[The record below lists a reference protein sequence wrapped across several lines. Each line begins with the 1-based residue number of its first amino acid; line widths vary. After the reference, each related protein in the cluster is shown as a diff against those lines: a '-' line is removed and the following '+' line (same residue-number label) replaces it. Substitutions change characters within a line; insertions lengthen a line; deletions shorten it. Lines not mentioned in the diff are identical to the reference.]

1 MDVSRLQQ
9 PDTVL
14 LEHIKKHI
22 EVLDGDAAS
31 AQQGALV
38 AFAQRAQLPALKVRL
53 QDPTHASRWW
63 QWDGRSQDQDWSGG
77 CNSQESAPASSGRH
91 QPRSGDD
98 RQAMMRNYLSSR
110 KRIMMKDAKEAGQD
124 FDVNGWMLANASW
137 TGYQEARAKLKSDK
151 PSLSREEIVMCS
163 RGLVAGFSSGFRSV
177 NPWYFTSAGAT
188 FRDQELQPVQMW
200 MAVLEGGGSG
210 SGTPA
215 ATAETALKQEVQ
227 ESQNAA
233 TEEGSSLLAY
243 CDIDAEG
250 QYKCRLCSTGFMD
263 MLYFQAHLMTEA
275 HQGRLKWFLKEK
287 KTAATAQTAE
297 TAPAS
302 SSSGMAPAAGSK
314 AKTAPKKRVHDE
326 QEPDPKE
333 VKTVKMEE
341 EPGPKDVTVKMEEA
355 KAAATAEVEQPEPQG
370 SSAATAKVE
379 VEVQQV
385 AKTEEQPMEVD
396 DEKVP
401 DQPMEVDTKVAKTE
415 AMEVDTKVEAAAAAT
430 AVDAAVEAV
439 EPAATALCM
448 DPGEHIAYFL
458 TNDGVD
464 KVKYRVSGVGAR
476 TIVILPGTGRPYI
489 GQPELLLNEYRDKNI
504 RIVEPANV
512 EGGKKGKKW
521 KLNPPTWLATFV
533 HEAGATYVA
542 GFSRGA
548 FWISLLIAGLCDF
561 GAILLD
567 EKEASADQTAA
578 TARIPE
584 CSQFDPGRLEAALMV
599 GWYKKPS
606 FNECD
611 LEDLAQRIEPPA
623 LFVQSTAAGQ
633 VSEFFFVMLG
643 EYIFANIDS
652 TQMDECCPLG
662 KVEKTFFRSVQ
673 RLNRGRLM
681 AADDLTHG
689 DLELLLALQGK
700 CEWAGRLC
708 WDHLL
713 RTQSVRPS
721 VWRAKCEADGPS

>member
-1 MDVSRLQQ
+1 MSLTKCMQV
-9 PDTVL
+9 
-14 LEHIKKHI
+14 
-22 EVLDGDAAS
+22 
-31 AQQGALV
+31 V
-38 AFAQRAQLPALKVRL
+38 A
-53 QDPTHASRWW
+53 
-63 QWDGRSQDQDWSGG
+63 
-77 CNSQESAPASSGRH
+77 
-91 QPRSGDD
+91 
-98 RQAMMRNYLSSR
+98 
-110 KRIMMKDAKEAGQD
+110 
-124 FDVNGWMLANASW
+124 
-137 TGYQEARAKLKSDK
+137 EAREERGVDPVMPEPGFVK
-151 PSLSREEIVMCS
+151 PE
-163 RGLVAGFSSGFRSV
+163 
-177 NPWYFTSAGAT
+177 
-188 FRDQELQPVQMW
+188 Q
-200 MAVLEGGGSG
+200 
-210 SGTPA
+210 
-215 ATAETALKQEVQ
+215 
-227 ESQNAA
+227 
-233 TEEGSSLLAY
+233 EGSSLLAY
-243 CDIDAEG
+243 CDMDAEG
-250 QYKCRLCSTGFMD
+250 QYKCRLCSTGFMG

-275 HQGRLKWFLKEK
+275 HQSRLKWFLKEK
-287 KTAATAQTAE
+287 KTAA

-326 QEPDPKE
+326 QEPEPKE

-341 EPGPKDVTVKMEEA
+341 EPGPKDVTVKMEAEA
-355 KAAATAEVEQPEPQG
+355 KAAATAEVEQPEPEG

-379 VEVQQV
+379 VEVTKEKTEQATAAVVEAEVEAAGEVQQV
-385 AKTEEQPMEVD
+385 AKTAEQPMEVD

-415 AMEVDTKVEAAAAAT
+415 AMEVDTKVEAAAEAT
-430 AVDAAVEAV
+430 AKVDAAVEAG

-458 TNDGVD
+458 TDDGLD
-464 KVKYRVSGVGAR
+464 KVKYRVSGVGAT
-476 TIVILPGTGRPYI
+476 TIVVLPGTGRPYMKE
-489 GQPELLLNEYRDKNI
+489 PELLLNEYRDKNL

-512 EGGKKGKKW
+512 EGGRKGKKW
-521 KLNPPTWLATFV
+521 KLDPPKWLATFV
-533 HEAGATYVA
+533 HEAGAAYVA

-548 FWISLLIAGLCDF
+548 FWISLLIGGLCDF

-584 CSQFDPGRLEAALMV
+584 FSQFDPGHLEGALMV

-606 FNECD
+606 FNECE

-643 EYIFANIDS
+643 EYIFGNIES
-652 TQMDECCPLG
+652 AQMDECCPLG
-662 KVEKTFFRSVQ
+662 SAEKAFFRSVQ

-689 DLELLLALQGK
+689 DLEDLLALRGK
-700 CEWAGRLC
+700 CEWAGKLS

-713 RTQSVRPS
+713 RTKTVRPS
-721 VWRAKCEADGPS
+721 VWRAKCAADQDS